1 MPKSKKKA
9 KKEEPQVCSI
19 CERELS
25 SEEFCKYHE
34 HAYQNLMENYE
45 DWQEAYGELTFLE
58 YLQKIIENPATG
70 VWAKDVAEVLLKQED
85 SKKGK

>member
-1 MPKSKKKA
+1 
-9 KKEEPQVCSI
+9 
-19 CERELS
+19 
-25 SEEFCKYHE
+25 
-34 HAYQNLMENYE
+34 MENYE